1 MSSLDLLNAVSLPYP
16 VSREIISIPTFS
28 SLLLGHSD
36 LLQSGSEH
44 FACLFLPHPDSLF
57 SSPSA
62 AFCIQKKVLSLI
74 CVHTCRPM
82 HNFFL
87 FPIVCVFSFS
97 YYDIPRVG
105 GKRLNIFA
113 WLREL
118 DKVLLTHCLFSLEDY
133 VWGKPS
139 PCSKLKETV

>member
-1 MSSLDLLNAVSLPYP
+1 MQFFQKTRTQIRKKRQNLATSIVHSSLYVWVGVNFTLNKRGGVMSCLDLLNAMSLPYP
-16 VSREIISIPTFS
+16 VSWEIISIPTFS

-82 HNFFL
+82 HNFFYFKCL
-87 FPIVCVFSFS
+87 C
-97 YYDIPRVG
+97 
-105 GKRLNIFA
+105 IFLLV
-113 WLREL
+113 LRY
-118 DKVLLTHCLFSLEDY
+118 S
-133 VWGKPS
+133 WS
-139 PCSKLKETV
+139 WR